1 MKQGPITLILVGV
14 FALVVSLI
22 SSNKIVK
29 EQTIKAKR
37 QALSI
42 KRSERLKK
50 TENKQHSDSGKKFKL
65 GVLRESGR

>member
-1 MKQGPITLILVGV
+1 MKQGPITLILIGI

-42 KRSERLKK
+42 KRSERLNI
-50 TENKQHSDSGKKFKL
+50 TDNKQRLDLGKKFKL
-65 GVLRESGR
+65 GVTRESGK

>member
-1 MKQGPITLILVGV
+1 MKQGPLTLILIGI

-42 KRSERLKK
+42 KRSERLNI
-50 TENKQHSDSGKKFKL
+50 TDNKQRLDVGKKFKL
-65 GVLRESGR
+65 GVTRELGR